1 MFPHLP
7 PWRRA
12 QAVQRL
18 QRQERTRC
26 WLWSLPYYPTSL
38 LALSG
43 IQVPSTHPEW
53 LTLAGIYWLQHS
65 ALDYPF
71 FEDLKVELTCR
82 AGQAVRRA
90 GLAAS
95 EAAVDGDITVGLTH
109 VRELEEE
116 QILPVIDEHDDD
128 GFR

>member
-1 MFPHLP
+1 M
-7 PWRRA
+7 
-12 QAVQRL
+12 
-18 QRQERTRC
+18 
-26 WLWSLPYYPTSL
+26 
-38 LALSG
+38 
-43 IQVPSTHPEW
+43 
-53 LTLAGIYWLQHS
+53 AGIYWLQQS
-65 ALDYPF
+65 ALDYLF
-71 FEDLKVELTCR
+71 FADFKVELTCR

-95 EAAVDGDITVGLTH
+95 EAAVDGDITVGFTH